1 LQRRWQR
8 QDAGTTRA
16 QLLLRPLRTATGAAT
31 PAAGFGSHLMT
42 AIIHLT
48 DESSLP
54 DKDLL

>member
-1 LQRRWQR
+1 
-8 QDAGTTRA
+8 
-16 QLLLRPLRTATGAAT
+16 LRPLRTATGAAT